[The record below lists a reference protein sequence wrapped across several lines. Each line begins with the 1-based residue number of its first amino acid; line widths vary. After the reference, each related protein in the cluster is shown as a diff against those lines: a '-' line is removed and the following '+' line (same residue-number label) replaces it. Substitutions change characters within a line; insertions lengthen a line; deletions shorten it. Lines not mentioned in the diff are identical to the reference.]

1 MSARRGRVDRARTR
15 LFEALTIAED
25 IGSKAL
31 GFAILNI
38 AAVVAA
44 TGKQWTHAARH
55 YGASKAEGARQGS
68 MANREDEILAPL
80 MAQARSALGEEL
92 FATAENAGGAM
103 GYAEGL
109 GEVRAWLND
118 K

>member
-1 MSARRGRVDRARTR
+1 
-15 LFEALTIAED
+15 
-25 IGSKAL
+25 
-31 GFAILNI
+31 
-38 AAVVAA
+38 
-44 TGKQWTHAARH
+44 
-55 YGASKAEGARQGS
+55 
-68 MANREDEILAPL
+68 MAHREEEILAPL

-92 FATAENAGGAM
+92 FAAAENAGGAM